1 MTRSEPRYRT
11 LIVSAA
17 RPDQD
22 EWLEKLLATR
32 NIEVVEFVQDGAAAA
47 EAARTHQPT
56 LLIVEREASQAEA
69 IIRQVTAVMPG
80 ILSIAMVPEP
90 DVPTLRRL
98 MAVGARDVL
107 PAPASYS
114 ELIASIRQTITTEA
128 ERRSVEIVAPA
139 QVGRGKLIV
148 VIAPK
153 GGVGATTL
161 AANLALA
168 LRQET
173 KQEVALADFSLQFG
187 DVGVHLNLRSKYAIN
202 DLLATASEIEATML
216 KRVLSEHSS
225 GVDVLL
231 APSEPESSAEVTG
244 PVVEAI
250 LDHMLNQY
258 AYVIADTWS
267 FLDEITTTL
276 LRRADEVLLVATPE
290 LPTLKNAKR
299 FLEVAGR
306 QSLINGRLSI
316 VLNRFPSIEGI
327 TLDDVQRHLSHPV
340 SANIPSEGQLVTHSI
355 NRGVPLVV
363 SHPRSWAAQSILRL
377 AGKLAGD
384 DVETITLDANGAT
397 ASEKPKNKTGG
408 WPWKLSRNTT
418 T

>member
-1 MTRSEPRYRT
+1 
-11 LIVSAA
+11 
-17 RPDQD
+17 
-22 EWLEKLLATR
+22 
-32 NIEVVEFVQDGAAAA
+32 
-47 EAARTHQPT
+47 
-56 LLIVEREASQAEA
+56 
-69 IIRQVTAVMPG
+69 
-80 ILSIAMVPEP
+80 
-90 DVPTLRRL
+90 
-98 MAVGARDVL
+98 
-107 PAPASYS
+107 
-114 ELIASIRQTITTEA
+114 
-128 ERRSVEIVAPA
+128 
-139 QVGRGKLIV
+139 
-148 VIAPK
+148 
-153 GGVGATTL
+153 
-161 AANLALA
+161 
-168 LRQET
+168 
-173 KQEVALADFSLQFG
+173 
-187 DVGVHLNLRSKYAIN
+187 
-202 DLLATASEIEATML
+202 ML